1 MAKVYAIVNQKG
13 GVCKTTTALNLAACL
28 HRRKLKVLLL
38 DLDPSR
44 NLSSTTGTKDM
55 SPDIYDLCFENA
67 KLQDAIVKTDFGDTI
82 PGSSE
87 LSQWDKNVVGPGS
100 EYKIKEL
107 LEEYLD
113 KYDYIIIDTPP
124 MLGGLSVNAMAAA
137 NNIIIPSRADAYSL
151 DGIKD
156 LAQTISVVKKYC
168 NPDLTISGV
177 LITCDNPQTVM
188 SRDYKKMSQMIAE
201 QLNTVLFK
209 TAIRQNISVS
219 EAQAKAVSLY
229 KYSPGCRG
237 AKDYSTWTSEL
248 LKSER
253 QR

>member
-13 GVCKTTTALNLAACL
+13 GVCKTTTALNLATCL

-44 NLSSTTGTKDM
+44 NLSATTGTKGL
-55 SPDIYDLCFENA
+55 SPDIYDLCFDNIP
-67 KLQDAIVKTDFGDTI
+67 LQDAVVKTDFGDTI
-82 PGSSE
+82 PGSIE
-87 LSQWDKNVVGPGS
+87 LSQWDKKVVGPGS

-107 LEEYLD
+107 LNDSLD
-113 KYDYIIIDTPP
+113 LYDYIIIDTPP
-124 MLGGLSVNAMAAA
+124 MLGGLSVNAMVAA
-137 NNIIIPSRADAYSL
+137 NSIIIPSRADAYSR
-151 DGIKD
+151 DGIMD
-156 LAQTISVVKKYC
+156 LAQTITVVKKYC
-168 NPDLTISGV
+168 NPDLAISGI

-188 SRDYKKMSQMIAE
+188 SKEYKIMSQQMAE

-209 TAIRQNISVS
+209 TAIRQNVSVS
-219 EAQAKAVSLY
+219 EAQAHSESLY
-229 KYSPGCRG
+229 NYSPGCKG

-253 QR
+253 NR